1 MACPAHAS
9 LPIGTPNRRRVIS
22 PSSSLTR
29 RAGGDRMDWPQSEGD
44 GTSGNGLSEG
54 IRPTGWRAWNL
65 EQVLVLG
72 GFVSM
77 LVAVL
82 ILVTADP
89 TLVVVLVVL
98 LAPGIL
104 FTALLLWRARPW
116 TYLIAGV
123 ANCLLGIVALPIGLL
138 GALGNPLVGPVYS
151 SVVLATLSI
160 LLALPA
166 GIIGDLRGR
175 KILRQRTLAEG
186 IYGLQGFA
194 AIALVAVSIGAMAS
208 GALAYQNLLAPV
220 PMTGPFYDI
229 PASAN
234 VSILVENSRFVP
246 SAFNTTAFNTT
257 RITILNEDDAPHT
270 FTYVNN
276 GTTYSHYLP
285 GGSTTRFFVLFLGPG
300 TVPFWSIPDRS
311 GGMVG
316 NITVSSA

>member
-1 MACPAHAS
+1 MD
-9 LPIGTPNRRRVIS
+9 S
-22 PSSSLTR
+22 PQT
-29 RAGGDRMDWPQSEGD
+29 EGD
-44 GTSGNGLSEG
+44 ATSGNGMSGG
-54 IRPTGWRAWNL
+54 IGPTGWRAWSL
-65 EQVLVLG
+65 EQVLILG

-77 LVAVL
+77 VLAVL

-89 TLVVVLVVL
+89 AFSVALAVV

-104 FTALLLWRARPW
+104 FTALLFWRPRPW
-116 TYLIAGV
+116 IYPIAGV
-123 ANCLLGIVALPIGLL
+123 ADCLLGIIALPIGLV
-138 GALGNPLVGPVYS
+138 GAIGNPLIGPLYS

-166 GIIGDLRGR
+166 GILGYLRGR

-186 IYGLQGFA
+186 IYGLHGFA
-194 AIALVAVSIGAMAS
+194 AIALVAVSIGAMSA

-234 VSILVENSRFVP
+234 VSILVENSRFTP
-246 SAFNTTAFNTT
+246 SAFNVTAFTTT
-257 RITILNEDDAPHT
+257 RITLLNEDDPPHT

-276 GTTYSHYLP
+276 GTTYSHDLP
-285 GGSTTRFFVLFLGPG
+285 GGSTARFFVLFLAPG

-316 NITVSSA
+316 NMTVNSA

>member
-1 MACPAHAS
+1 M
-9 LPIGTPNRRRVIS
+9 
-22 PSSSLTR
+22 
-29 RAGGDRMDWPQSEGD
+29 
-44 GTSGNGLSEG
+44 SGG
-54 IRPTGWRAWNL
+54 IRPTSWRAWSL
-65 EQVLVLG
+65 EQVLILG
-72 GFVSM
+72 GFFSM
-77 LVAVL
+77 VLAVL

-89 TLVVVLVVL
+89 AFSVALAVV

-104 FTALLLWRARPW
+104 FTALLFWRPRPW
-116 TYLIAGV
+116 IYPIAGV
-123 ANCLLGIVALPIGLL
+123 ADCLLGIIALPIGLV
-138 GALGNPLVGPVYS
+138 GALGNPLIGPLYS

-166 GIIGDLRGR
+166 GILGYLQGR

-186 IYGLQGFA
+186 IYGLHGFA
-194 AIALVAVSIGAMAS
+194 AIALVAVSIGAIAA

-234 VSILVENSRFVP
+234 VSILVENSRFTP
-246 SAFNTTAFNTT
+246 SAFNVTSFSTT
-257 RITILNEDDAPHT
+257 RITLLNEDDAPHT

-276 GTTYSHYLP
+276 GTTYSHDLA
-285 GGSTTRFFVLFLGPG
+285 GGSTTRFFVLFLAPG

-316 NITVSSA
+316 NITVNSA

>member
-1 MACPAHAS
+1 MD
-9 LPIGTPNRRRVIS
+9 S
-22 PSSSLTR
+22 P
-29 RAGGDRMDWPQSEGD
+29 QIEGD
-44 GTSGNGLSEG
+44 TTSGNGMSGG
-54 IRPTGWRAWNL
+54 IGPTGWRAWSL

-77 LVAVL
+77 VLAVV
-82 ILVTADP
+82 ILLTYDP
-89 TLVVVLVVL
+89 SFAVGLVVVII
-98 LAPGIL
+98 PGITFTGLL
-104 FTALLLWRARPW
+104 FWRPRRW

-123 ANCLLGIVALPIGLL
+123 ANCLLGIIALPIGLI
-138 GALGNPLVGPVYS
+138 GALGNPLVGPVYG

-166 GIIGDLRGR
+166 GIIGYLRGR

-194 AIALVAVSIGAMAS
+194 AIALVAVSIGAMAA

-234 VSILVENSRFVP
+234 VSILTENSRFTP
-246 SAFNTTAFNTT
+246 SAFNVTAFTTT
-257 RITILNEDDAPHT
+257 RITLLNEDDAPHT

-276 GTTYSHYLP
+276 GTTYSHDLP
-285 GGSTTRFFVLFLGPG
+285 GGSTTRFFVFFLAPG
-300 TVPFWSIPDRS
+300 TVPFWSIPDRG

-316 NITVSSA
+316 NITVNSA

>member
-1 MACPAHAS
+1 MD
-9 LPIGTPNRRRVIS
+9 S
-22 PSSSLTR
+22 PQT
-29 RAGGDRMDWPQSEGD
+29 EGD
-44 GTSGNGLSEG
+44 ATSGNGMSGG
-54 IRPTGWRAWNL
+54 IGPTGWRAWSL
-65 EQVLVLG
+65 EQVLILG

-77 LVAVL
+77 VLAVL

-89 TLVVVLVVL
+89 AFSVALAVV

-104 FTALLLWRARPW
+104 FTALLFWRPRPW
-116 TYLIAGV
+116 IYPIAGV
-123 ANCLLGIVALPIGLL
+123 ADCLLGIIALPIGLV
-138 GALGNPLVGPVYS
+138 GALGNPLIGPLYS

-166 GIIGDLRGR
+166 GILGYLRGR
-175 KILRQRTLAEG
+175 KILRQRTLVEG
-186 IYGLQGFA
+186 IYGLHGFA
-194 AIALVAVSIGAMAS
+194 AIALVAVSIGAMSA

-234 VSILVENSRFVP
+234 VSILVENSRFTP
-246 SAFNTTAFNTT
+246 SVFNVTVFTTT
-257 RITILNEDDAPHT
+257 RVTLLNEDDAPHT

-276 GTTYSHYLP
+276 GTTYSHDLP
-285 GGSTTRFFVLFLGPG
+285 GGSTARFFVLFLTPG

-316 NITVSSA
+316 NITVNSA